1 MPDWTVS
8 VRSNQKGRQREAALD
23 ESLKKPTRLLG
34 GVAANYSK
42 SDHNRGTLEKT
53 AVVTET
59 FSSLNLMCLTVLI
72 RNVKSAHILTYLPQN
87 ILI

>member
-34 GVAANYSK
+34 GVAANYSA
-42 SDHNRGTLEKT
+42 D
-53 AVVTET
+53 
-59 FSSLNLMCLTVLI
+59 
-72 RNVKSAHILTYLPQN
+72 Q
-87 ILI
+87 